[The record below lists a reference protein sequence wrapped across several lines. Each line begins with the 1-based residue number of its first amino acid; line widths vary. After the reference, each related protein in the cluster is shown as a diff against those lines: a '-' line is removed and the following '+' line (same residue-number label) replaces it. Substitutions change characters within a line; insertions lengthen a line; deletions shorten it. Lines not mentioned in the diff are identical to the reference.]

1 MTATGVQVRDAAV
14 AYRSRDEALEVID
27 RTFRLVDEDEKAGPI
42 LRAAGLRERLEL
54 SDLDIAVGLE
64 AAASGDDCLEWTFE
78 ARPGWDPKISLTMDS
93 PVANSI
99 LQGAESIGVAIA
111 RRRIRVE
118 GDAGAALIHLPAT
131 RLICKHYRDLI
142 EREYPHLVVAL

>member
-1 MTATGVQVRDAAV
+1 MAVMGVQRVDGAV

-27 RTFRLVDEDEKAGPI
+27 RTFRLVDSDDKAGPI

-54 SDLDIAVGLE
+54 SDLDLAVGLE
-64 AAASGDDCLEWTFE
+64 AASGEDCLEWTFE
-78 ARPGWDPKISLTMDS
+78 ERPGWDPKISLIMDS

-111 RRRIRVE
+111 RRRIRVD

-131 RLICKHYRDLI
+131 RLISAHYRELI
-142 EREYPHLVVAL
+142 ERDYPHLVVAL

>member
-1 MTATGVQVRDAAV
+1 V
-14 AYRSRDEALEVID
+14 
-27 RTFRLVDEDEKAGPI
+27 

-54 SDLDIAVGLE
+54 SDLDLAVALE
-64 AAASGDDCLEWTFE
+64 AGTGEDCLEWSFGE
-78 ARPGWDPKISLTMDS
+78 RPDWDPKISLTMAS

-118 GDAGAALIHLPAT
+118 GNAGAALVHLPAT
-131 RLICKHYRDLI
+131 RLICAHYGDLI
-142 EREYPHLVVAL
+142 ERDYPHLVIAL

>member
-1 MTATGVQVRDAAV
+1 MAAMGVETVDAAV
-14 AYRSRDEALEVID
+14 AYRSRDEAREVID
-27 RTFRLVDEDEKAGPI
+27 RTFRLVDGDERAGPV

-54 SDLDIAVGLE
+54 SDLDLAVGLE
-64 AAASGDDCLEWTFE
+64 AGTGENCLEWSFGE
-78 ARPGWDPKISLTMDS
+78 RPDWDPKISLTMDS

-118 GDAGAALIHLPAT
+118 GNAGAALVHLPAT
-131 RLICKHYRDLI
+131 RLICKHYRELI
-142 EREYPHLVVAL
+142 EREYPHLVIAG